1 MIRTDVKFQVADQRT
16 QCSDVADILVTAV
29 LGSVALCLLQTLKTY
44 GVVNSQQSPRFI
56 FYVVIYFRINILVY
70 FCLISVCFALLTTMR
85 V

>member
-1 MIRTDVKFQVADQRT
+1 HPVFRCGKLFGDS
-16 QCSDVADILVTAV
+16 CSGLCC
-29 LGSVALCLLQTLKTY
+29 GS
-44 GVVNSQQSPRFI
+44 SQQSPRFI